1 MPISCKCLCYEIKIW
16 LHLAQT
22 ASLYYC
28 MTRWGDLDHHH
39 TMPCTIDW
47 WWNVRNVWKKGN
59 WPTAL
64 PGAARP
70 NSLLICHNLGLTTLS
85 NCTNSSLIVEHNK
98 IWFFLLYREIS
109 CFGSG
114 DMQSGL
120 CPGNEPQCLQSTV
133 IPGQSL
139 AFSNDHGRLCG
150 VELCHRK
157 VNSQKML
164 CLLCNIVISFDM
176 PELTEV
182 DTRNCQTSLKT
193 SRFASF

>member
-64 PGAARP
+64 PGADRP
-70 NSLLICHNLGLTTLS
+70 NCLLICHNLELTTLS

-98 IWFFLLYREIS
+98 IWFFLQGNFLLWVWR
-109 CFGSG
+109 
-114 DMQSGL
+114 QAVWPL
-120 CPGNEPQCLQSTV
+120 PGNEPRCLQSTTV

-139 AFSNDHGRLCG
+139 AFCNDHGRLCG

-176 PELTEV
+176 PELQEE
-182 DTRNCQTSLKT
+182 DIYPKLPDKP
-193 SRFASF
+193 